1 MMKRKRLIGLVVL
14 LFSLSGVCLAQSNL
28 GRLRSWAGKYPT
40 NKRGRVTTRFFAQPE
55 IQQPLMKLLSRSDFN
70 LLTRDYAVETPIKE
84 MGDYLAVKVCRAHN
98 CDDEQAGFAINLRTG
113 LIYVRMK
120 NGTEV
125 RWFGSKGD
133 YTDLAQEVQDY
144 LSDFAAT

>member
-1 MMKRKRLIGLVVL
+1 LMKRNRLIALTIL
-14 LFSLSGVCLAQSNL
+14 LFSLSSISFAQNL
-28 GRLRSWAGKYPT
+28 ERLRSWVGKYPT
-40 NKRGRVTTRFFAQPE
+40 DKHGRVTRRFFAQPQV
-55 IQQPLMKLLSRSDFN
+55 QQPLLKLLSRKDYN
-70 LLTRDYAVETPIKE
+70 LLTNAYAVETPIKE
-84 MGDYLAVKVCRAHN
+84 IGDYLAVKVCRPHN
-98 CDDEQAGFAINLRTG
+98 CDEEQAGFAINLRTG

-133 YTDLAQEVQDY
+133 YTDLSQEVQDY

>member
-1 MMKRKRLIGLVVL
+1 MKRKRLIATLVL
-14 LFSLSGVCLAQSNL
+14 LFSLSGLAAAQNNL

-40 NKRGRVTTRFFAQPE
+40 SKRGRVTTRFFAQPE
-55 IQQPLMKLLSRSDFN
+55 IQQPLLKLLSRSDYN

-84 MGDYLAVKVCRAHN
+84 IGDYLAVKVCRPHN

-113 LIYVRMK
+113 LIYVRLK
-120 NGTEV
+120 NGQEV
-125 RWFGSKGD
+125 RWFGSNGN

-144 LSDFAAT
+144 LGDFAAT

>member
-1 MMKRKRLIGLVVL
+1 MKRNRLIALTIL
-14 LFSLSGVCLAQSNL
+14 IFSLSGVSSAQSL
-28 GRLRSWAGKYPT
+28 ERLRSWVGKYPT
-40 NKRGRVTTRFFAQPE
+40 DKHGRVTRRFFGQPQV
-55 IQQPLMKLLSRSDFN
+55 QQPLMKLLSRKDYN
-70 LLTRDYAVETPIKE
+70 LLTNAYAVETPIKE
-84 MGDYLAVKVCRAHN
+84 IGDYLAVKVCRPHN

-133 YTDLAQEVQDY
+133 YTDLSQEVQDY
-144 LSDFAAT
+144 LGDFAAT